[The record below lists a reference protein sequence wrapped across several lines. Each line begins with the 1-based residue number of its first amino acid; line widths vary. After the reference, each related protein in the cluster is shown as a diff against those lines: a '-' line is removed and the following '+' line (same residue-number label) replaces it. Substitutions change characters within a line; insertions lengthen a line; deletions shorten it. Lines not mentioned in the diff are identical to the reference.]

1 MLFWHLAKFCPSYQ
15 KCANGKKNVAQTH
28 HHSNQRNVK
37 LNRESTCRAIIQ
49 SHKTKLTNRD
59 ESYNHDAK
67 NSMAF
72 VISGTFI
79 RFEKST
85 KRKKKTQNLWKMNG
99 KSYHFLEYIL
109 CVVKLRVWSGL
120 VGIIQVIKLVFL
132 EWFYAISQQKGMND
146 PFTYRLVWLSG
157 IIYSWFSMRLH
168 RNVSGIINYNDGQ
181 ILYAHIFLRFFP
193 LDFQCDMIDDFR
205 KVMIEKQTSHHDMR
219 IVWLREKKI
228 GSKSWWWIF
237 IGIPYIRCVLFSMAS
252 ICCFETHGIPIWMEV
267 FDDIKKTHQY
277 HHHQKRHTLC
287 MIRTNTTNNENIH
300 AKARKF
306 K

>member
-1 MLFWHLAKFCPSYQ
+1 M
-15 KCANGKKNVAQTH
+15 GKNVAQTH

-79 RFEKST
+79 RFVKEQEKKEYT
-85 KRKKKTQNLWKMNG
+85 ELVENEWKKLPLFG
-99 KSYHFLEYIL
+99 VYIV
-109 CVVKLRVWSGL
+109 CCKLRVWSRL

-146 PFTYRLVWLSG
+146 PFAYRLDWLSG

-181 ILYAHIFLRFFP
+181 ILYAHIFLT
-193 LDFQCDMIDDFR
+193 LSSTEFQCSYFNDR
-205 KVMIEKQTSHHDMR
+205 WVS
-219 IVWLREKKI
+219 
-228 GSKSWWWIF
+228 
-237 IGIPYIRCVLFSMAS
+237 
-252 ICCFETHGIPIWMEV
+252 
-267 FDDIKKTHQY
+267 
-277 HHHQKRHTLC
+277 
-287 MIRTNTTNNENIH
+287 
-300 AKARKF
+300 
-306 K
+306 

>member
-1 MLFWHLAKFCPSYQ
+1 MLPSFCHLCK
-15 KCANGKKNVAQTH
+15 KLCAVRVVLTFGKILPIISKMCKWEKNVAQTH

-85 KRKKKTQNLWKMNG
+85 KRKKEDTELVENEWKKLPLFG
-99 KSYHFLEYIL
+99 VYIL

-132 EWFYAISQQKGMND
+132 E
-146 PFTYRLVWLSG
+146 
-157 IIYSWFSMRLH
+157 
-168 RNVSGIINYNDGQ
+168 
-181 ILYAHIFLRFFP
+181 
-193 LDFQCDMIDDFR
+193 
-205 KVMIEKQTSHHDMR
+205 
-219 IVWLREKKI
+219 
-228 GSKSWWWIF
+228 
-237 IGIPYIRCVLFSMAS
+237 
-252 ICCFETHGIPIWMEV
+252 
-267 FDDIKKTHQY
+267 
-277 HHHQKRHTLC
+277 
-287 MIRTNTTNNENIH
+287 
-300 AKARKF
+300 
-306 K
+306 